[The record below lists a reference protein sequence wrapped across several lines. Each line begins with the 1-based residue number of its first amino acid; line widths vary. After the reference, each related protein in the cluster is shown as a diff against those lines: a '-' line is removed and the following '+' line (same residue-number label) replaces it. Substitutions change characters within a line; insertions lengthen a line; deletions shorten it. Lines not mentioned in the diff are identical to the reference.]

1 MSRTQCENIFSQAAF
16 APLVWEKA
24 VIVMEKFEDGK
35 LKDQKLS
42 KKSLISKPEF
52 KQHHFQCLHNLAPSF
67 QEQILQ
73 QVADC
78 KITLEEM
85 KKQSNNFR
93 ALENV
98 KKVFAR
104 ATTTNSSW
112 EEARVRFPW
121 HTSEE
126 NFSQFLGLNF
136 NKGVP
141 DSFRSYI
148 QAALKGEKHYEKN
161 RHVYQGSE
169 AVVIE
174 LSINNIT
181 LAKVQQ
187 SYPSY
192 SGSNLILTSIPKV
205 HDQFTTTGIW
215 PVLKDFLASKK
226 SINVN
231 TRANTYW

>member
-148 QAALKGEKHYEKN
+148 QAALKGENIMRRTDMSIRDQKL
-161 RHVYQGSE
+161 
-169 AVVIE
+169 
-174 LSINNIT
+174 LSLNC
-181 LAKVQQ
+181 
-187 SYPSY
+187 PSI
-192 SGSNLILTSIPKV
+192 ILL
-205 HDQFTTTGIW
+205 W
-215 PVLKDFLASKK
+215 LKCSSRIHHTQDL
-226 SINVN
+226 
-231 TRANTYW
+231 T

>member
-24 VIVMEKFEDGK
+24 MLVMEQFEDGK
-35 LKDQKLS
+35 LKSQKLS
-42 KKSLISKPEF
+42 KKNLISKPEF

-73 QVADC
+73 KVADC
-78 KITLEEM
+78 EITLEEM
-85 KKQSNNFR
+85 KRESNRFR

-112 EEARVRFPW
+112 EEARTRFPW
-121 HTSEE
+121 HTNED
-126 NFSQFLGLNF
+126 NISQFLGLNF
-136 NKGVP
+136 TKGVP
-141 DSFRSYI
+141 DSFKSYI
-148 QAALKGEKHYEKN
+148 QAALRGERHYEQN

-174 LSINNIT
+174 LPMNNIT
-181 LAKVQQ
+181 LVQVQQ
-187 SYPSY
+187 SFPSY
-192 SGSNLILTSIPKV
+192 SGSNLILTSVPQV
-205 HDQFTTTGIW
+205 W
-215 PVLKDFLASKK
+215 
-226 SINVN
+226 
-231 TRANTYW
+231 Y